1 MGENMEQNSSMGN
14 INYTQLQH
22 LGMLP
27 QILLTF
33 RDRLN
38 LEKDQIIQLKSLK
51 LEHDAAKL
59 KDISELKILELQI
72 QDLIYQ
78 DSVNTESL
86 DQKIHELAE
95 RFKNLVWDVTQAN
108 VKAKALLNETQLDT
122 VDKLA
127 FEHEKE
133 HHRH

>member
-1 MGENMEQNSSMGN
+1 MEQKSSVDK
-14 INYTQLQH
+14 INYTQLRH

-27 QILLTF
+27 QIFLSF
-33 RDRLN
+33 RDSLN

-51 LEHDAAKL
+51 LEHDVAVL
-59 KDISELKILELQI
+59 KDISELKILELHI
-72 QDLIYQ
+72 QDLVYQ

-95 RFKNLVWDVTQAN
+95 KYKNLISDIIYAN
-108 VKAKALLNETQLDT
+108 VKAKVLLNETQIDT
-122 VDKLA
+122 FDKFA

-133 HHRH
+133 HHKH

>member
-1 MGENMEQNSSMGN
+1 MQEQNSNVGKG
-14 INYTQLQH
+14 NYTQLHH

-33 RDRLN
+33 RDSLN
-38 LEKDQIIQLKSLK
+38 LERDQINQLKSLK
-51 LEHDAAKL
+51 LEHDVAVL

-72 QDLIYQ
+72 QDLVYQ

-95 RFKNLVWDVTQAN
+95 RYKNLVREITYAN
-108 VKAKALLNETQLDT
+108 VKAKALLNETQLGAFND
-122 VDKLA
+122 LA
-127 FEHEKE
+127 FQHEKE

>member
-1 MGENMEQNSSMGN
+1 MEQKSSADK

-38 LEKDQIIQLKSLK
+38 LEKGQINQLKNLK
-51 LEHDAAKL
+51 LEHDVTVL

-72 QDLIYQ
+72 QDLVYQ
-78 DSVNTESL
+78 DRVNTESL
-86 DQKIHELAE
+86 DQKIHELADK
-95 RFKNLVWDVTQAN
+95 FKNLISDLTFAN

-122 VDKLA
+122 FDKLA
-127 FEHEKE
+127 FQHEKE

>member
-1 MGENMEQNSSMGN
+1 M
-14 INYTQLQH
+14 
-22 LGMLP
+22 
-27 QILLTF
+27 
-33 RDRLN
+33 
-38 LEKDQIIQLKSLK
+38 
-51 LEHDAAKL
+51 
-59 KDISELKILELQI
+59 KILELQI

-95 RFKNLVWDVTQAN
+95 RFKNLVRDVTHAN
-108 VKAKALLNETQLDT
+108 VKAKTLLNETQRDT
-122 VDKLA
+122 FDKLA